1 MFLGTRSRDEEG
13 QALVMVIGMML
24 IMGILLMIM
33 ISSAV
38 FGVGF
43 TSQTRASVQ
52 SRAAAE
58 AGIDAAAV
66 KIMNGECATF
76 ADSAG
81 NFDQTAGVPA
91 FAGKVYRQATEAAA
105 FAAGCPLESDHAFRV
120 VSTGYAQ
127 LEGGLG
133 FDNGDSETLEG
144 LWIRPEQPPRFDEAI
159 RGDTG
164 IYFNSN
170 TIVVAPQVDGDLY
183 TRGDVTCASGMRVEG
198 TVVAEGNMTWTG
210 SNCIVKGDVYVQKN
224 LVYPVA
230 PYGTPSVG
238 GNVVVLGNIASYA
251 SQASPNFQ
259 QVNAGQYINVAGT
272 VKAGGLIHAYCSY
285 AGHATNTNWTGFNG
299 YVGPGQCPGG
309 GTKVTMRVPGL
320 TMPEP
325 AAFERFDKASEPWA
339 SWTTKNWKD
348 AASHPGNTT
357 NSGTCGSATSGGATM
372 NITTNTRIDTTTACA
387 NGLILGDW
395 GGLTIN
401 LSADLVVYVNKL
413 SQNGNVKITSAD
425 GNMHSIFFVV
435 PAPAAFTKCPNPG
448 STIADKITFS
458 SGTWDQTAK
467 SAVMFYTT
475 EKINVGR
482 SNFKLG
488 GQLYSCY
495 TQMQDG
501 LELIFRR
508 AGEQTSSS
516 GFEAFDVSY
525 IRRG

>member
-1 MFLGTRSRDEEG
+1 MFLAMRQRGEEG

-24 IMGILLMIM
+24 IMGILLMVM

-58 AGIDAAAV
+58 AGIDAVAV
-66 KIMNGECATF
+66 KIMNGECSTIANGSGVFSQTS
-76 ADSAG
+76 SA
-81 NFDQTAGVPA
+81 PA
-91 FAGKVYRQATEAAA
+91 FEGKVYRQATEGGS
-105 FAAGCPLESDHAFRV
+105 FTAGCPDETDHAFKIE
-120 VSTGYAQ
+120 STGYAQ
-127 LEGGLG
+127 LPGGLG
-133 FDNGDSETLEG
+133 FDNGDSESLEA
-144 LWIRPEQPPRFDEAI
+144 LWVRAETPPRFNEAI

-210 SNCIVKGDVYVQKN
+210 SNCIVEGDVYVQKD
-224 LVYPVA
+224 LIYPVG

-238 GNVVVLGNIASYA
+238 GDVVVLGNIKSGEW
-251 SQASPNFQ
+251 QTVGNFQ
-259 QVNAGQYINVAGT
+259 QVNSGQYINTAGT

-285 AGHATNTNWTGFNG
+285 AGHATNTNWTGYNG
-299 YVGPGQCPGG
+299 YVAPGQCAGG
-309 GTKVTMRVPGL
+309 GTRVTMRVPGL
-320 TMPEP
+320 SIPDP
-325 AAFERFDKASEPWA
+325 AAFERFDKTTEPWA
-339 SWTTKNWKD
+339 SWPAKAWNDPTF
-348 AASHPGNTT
+348 PGNTV
-357 NSGTCGSATSGGATM
+357 SGGTCGSATNGGAVM
-372 NITTNTRIDTTTACA
+372 NVTANTKIDTTAACSS
-387 NGLILGDW
+387 LTLGDW

-401 LSADLVVYVNKL
+401 LSADLVVYVNRL
-413 SQNGNVKITSAD
+413 SQNGNVTINSAD
-425 GNMHSIFFVV
+425 GEMHSVYFVH
-435 PAPAAFTKCPNPG
+435 PAPPTFVKCPNPG
-448 STIADKITFS
+448 ATVSDKITFS
-458 SGTWDQTAK
+458 SGTWNQHAK
-467 SAVMFYTT
+467 TAVMFYTT

-508 AGEQTSSS
+508 AGEQSSDS
-516 GFEAFDVSY
+516 GFEAFDVAY
-525 IRRG
+525 LRRD